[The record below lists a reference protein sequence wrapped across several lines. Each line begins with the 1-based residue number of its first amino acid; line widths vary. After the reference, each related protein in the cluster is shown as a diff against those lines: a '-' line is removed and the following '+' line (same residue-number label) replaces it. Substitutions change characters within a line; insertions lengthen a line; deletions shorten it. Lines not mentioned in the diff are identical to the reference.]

1 MGLHRATIAQGKSC
15 KINISKFEKKLA
27 NKQMSPGLSK
37 KFNLIE
43 NQSMT
48 PPQVVHRTLLEK

>member
-1 MGLHRATIAQGKSC
+1 
-15 KINISKFEKKLA
+15 
-27 NKQMSPGLSK
+27 MSPGLSK

-48 PPQVVHRTLLEK
+48 PPQVVHRTFLEIINSILHFRAFQTCRAPPPLAE